1 MNPFDP
7 TSNNEC
13 IHLDVTDDL
22 LSHAKIAAYMY
33 NQEFTNSQGK
43 EKPFTPKAFPG
54 KAITIVIQLNDD
66 TTIDIYLDSQDFVW
80 DSKFIRGG
88 QFGKLAPDQMEQ
100 FFASNFYEEMVTSL
114 SKKWPTTDPT
124 YAKLFQAVLSK
135 KLRVGSIPEDELEEA
150 EKC

>member
-1 MNPFDP
+1 
-7 TSNNEC
+7 
-13 IHLDVTDDL
+13 
-22 LSHAKIAAYMY
+22 
-33 NQEFTNSQGK
+33 
-43 EKPFTPKAFPG
+43 
-54 KAITIVIQLNDD
+54 
-66 TTIDIYLDSQDFVW
+66 
-80 DSKFIRGG
+80 
-88 QFGKLAPDQMEQ
+88 MEQ